1 MRIVVLLALLW
12 FACTA
17 GAHDLI
23 TAEAAERYLGNAIRW
38 HEQSRSAPVAD
49 HRADAHVKLGAML
62 DEIRE
67 LLNRDLATH
76 GKVQGLASI
85 YLVAELKRLGT
96 PLAYSDSRRYF
107 LANSAHYRAALEIGV
122 TGPLERDAKLR
133 LLRGDFYDS
142 FDFDPLQS
150 TQTWEQLQVQMA
162 LAEDL
167 VANTV
172 TEPDRE
178 EVRFIAAFV
187 YTRAAKSAPDAK
199 TATEFRN
206 KAMTSAMAFEREY
219 PDSMRSAAMPVVR
232 DALQALK

>member
-1 MRIVVLLALLW
+1 MKTYLSLVLLL
-12 FACTA
+12 FACSA

-23 TAEAAERYLGNAIRW
+23 TAEAAERYLGNAIQW
-38 HEQSRSAPVAD
+38 YEQSRSAPVASR
-49 HRADAHVKLGAML
+49 RADAHVKIGAML

-76 GKVQGLASI
+76 GKVQGLASN

-107 LANSAHYRAALEIGV
+107 LANLAHYRMALEIGV
-122 TGPLERDAKLR
+122 TGPLEREAKLR

-150 TQTWEQLQVQMA
+150 TQTWEQLREQVV

-172 TEPDRE
+172 TGPNRE

-187 YTRAAKSAPDAK
+187 YTRVAKSAPDAK
-199 TATEFRN
+199 TAAEFRN